1 MLDFSKW
8 EAMWDAY
15 NRMGEAV
22 SGSPASICQ
31 GIGLTLMMVF
41 GFVGLIAVAVIGG
54 GGDDPEKSPFFC
66 LTMAI
71 AVIGGVLALASF
83 VMPSHNDT
91 HVSEPPALSTQIE
104 RTWGLDEMGD
114 CKNTSHGLTD
124 SPSLPKSSLDDGDWK
139 CVAYTDSQRTELT
152 VHIKGDKVGLYKA
165 DGKAL
170 KPVGKD

>member
-8 EAMWDAY
+8 AAMWDAY

-54 GGDDPEKSPFFC
+54 GGGDPEESPFFC
-66 LTMAI
+66 LTMTI
-71 AVIGGVLALASF
+71 AVIGGVLALTSF
-83 VMPSHNDT
+83 VMPSHNDARI
-91 HVSEPPALSTQIE
+91 SEPPTLTEQIE
-104 RTWGLDEMGD
+104 RTWNLDELDGCRNMG
-114 CKNTSHGLTD
+114 HGLTD
-124 SPSLPKSSLDDGDWK
+124 NPSLPKSGLEDGDWK

-152 VHIKGDKVGLYKA
+152 VHVKGDKVGLYKA

-170 KPVGKD
+170 AANGKD

>member
-1 MLDFSKW
+1 MSDRNKADENPDDEYLLDALRDLDPTPIEELIDKSSMDDGSKKQFH
-8 EAMWDAY
+8 ESLRAHD
-15 NRMGEAV
+15 
-22 SGSPASICQ
+22 SD
-31 GIGLTLMMVF
+31 
-41 GFVGLIAVAVIGG
+41 VAREQSV
-54 GGDDPEKSPFFC
+54 K
-66 LTMAI
+66 I

-83 VMPSHNDT
+83 VMPSHNDA

-104 RTWGLDEMGD
+104 RAWGLDEMGD

-152 VHIKGDKVGLYKA
+152 VHIKGNKVGLYKA

>member
-1 MLDFSKW
+1 
-8 EAMWDAY
+8 MWDAY

-31 GIGLTLMMVF
+31 GIGVTLMVF
-41 GFVGLIAVAVIGG
+41 DFVGLIAVAVIGG
-54 GGDDPEKSPFFC
+54 GGGDPEKSPFFR
-66 LTMAI
+66 LTTAI

-83 VMPSHNDT
+83 VMPSHNDA
-91 HVSEPPALSTQIE
+91 HVSEPPTLTEQIE

-114 CKNTSHGLTD
+114 CKNTSHGLID

-152 VHIKGDKVGLYKA
+152 VHINGNRVGLYKA
-165 DGKAL
+165 DGTVL
-170 KPVGKD
+170 KPVGKN

>member
-31 GIGLTLMMVF
+31 GIGVTLILVS
-41 GFVGLIAVAVIGG
+41 GFVGLSALAVIGG
-54 GGDDPEKSPFFC
+54 MGGDPEKSLFFR
-66 LTMAI
+66 LTAAI
-71 AVIGGVLALASF
+71 AVIGGVLALVSF
-83 VMPSHNDT
+83 VMPFHNDA

-114 CKNTSHGLTD
+114 CKNSSHGLTD
-124 SPSLPKSSLDDGDWK
+124 SPSLSKSSLDDGDWK
-139 CVAYTDSQRTELT
+139 CVAYTDNQRTELT
-152 VHIKGDKVGLYKA
+152 VHIKGNKVGLYKA

>member
-1 MLDFSKW
+1 MRDFSKW
-8 EAMWDAY
+8 AAMWDAY

-31 GIGLTLMMVF
+31 GIGLTLILVF
-41 GFVGLIAVAVIGG
+41 GFVGLIAVAVIGEVG
-54 GGDDPEKSPFFC
+54 GDPEKSFFC
-66 LTMAI
+66 LTTAI

-83 VMPSHNDT
+83 VMPSHNDA

-139 CVAYTDSQRTELT
+139 CVAYTGGQRTELT

>member
-1 MLDFSKW
+1 MRDFSKW

-31 GIGLTLMMVF
+31 GIGVTLMMVS
-41 GFVGLIAVAVIGG
+41 GFAGLIAVAVIV
-54 GGDDPEKSPFFC
+54 E
-66 LTMAI
+66 
-71 AVIGGVLALASF
+71 IGGVLALASF
-83 VMPSHNDT
+83 VMPFHNDA

-170 KPVGKD
+170 AAKGKDE